1 MERLIGNRYLYQIIK
16 EYKKATQP
24 QEMNVNISFLSFGER
39 VLGSKRIGI
48 YDNFFEIGGDSILSI
63 QIVSRAKQAG
73 LQLTPKQLFEHQTI
87 AELAQVVKEEQGVQ
101 AEQGIITGETILTPI
116 QQRFFAQKSS

>member
-1 MERLIGNRYLYQIIK
+1 MI
-16 EYKKATQP
+16 T
-24 QEMNVNISFLSFGER
+24 
-39 VLGSKRIGI
+39 
-48 YDNFFEIGGDSILSI
+48 FEIGGDSILSI

-101 AEQGIITGETILTPI
+101 AEQGIIIGRRYLHL
-116 QQRFFAQKSS
+116 FSKGFCAKSS

>member
-1 MERLIGNRYLYQIIK
+1 MI
-16 EYKKATQP
+16 T
-24 QEMNVNISFLSFGER
+24 
-39 VLGSKRIGI
+39 
-48 YDNFFEIGGDSILSI
+48 FEIGGDSILSI

-87 AELAQVVKEEQGVQ
+87 AAQVVKEEQGVQ

-116 QQRFFAQKSS
+116 QQRFCAKSS

>member
-1 MERLIGNRYLYQIIK
+1 MI
-16 EYKKATQP
+16 T
-24 QEMNVNISFLSFGER
+24 
-39 VLGSKRIGI
+39 
-48 YDNFFEIGGDSILSI
+48 FEIGGDSILSI

-101 AEQGIITGETILTPI
+101 AEQGIIIGETILTPI
-116 QQRFFAQKSS
+116 QQRFLRKIILTHIIESIHVLQNEREIGHRITGKGGR